1 MDGVGGG
8 GGTVEPA
15 ELILRR
21 QLIELCRSFGPR
33 GLSQGSS
40 GNASVRWPGAGPGA
54 GDRERD
60 RDRDRDGMLITPSA
74 LAYASMRPADIVWID
89 TDGSRKGKRP
99 PSSEWR
105 FHQAIFSARPEVGA
119 IVHVHS
125 PAATALACLR
135 LAIPPFHYMVAVA
148 GGHDIRC
155 APYATFGT
163 EQLASAVVAALE
175 GRRAALLAN
184 HGQIAVGDT
193 LQQALDLAVEVE
205 TLAEQYL
212 LARTVGEP
220 KRLTGRQMDQVLAR
234 FVDYRRGTLP

>member
-1 MDGVGGG
+1 M
-8 GGTVEPA
+8 ESA
-15 ELILRR
+15 ELSLRR

-33 GLSQGSS
+33 RLSQGSS
-40 GNASVRWPGAGPGA
+40 GNASVRFPL
-54 GDRERD
+54 DRPAQSASEAA
-60 RDRDRDGMLITPSA
+60 GMLITPSA
-74 LAYASMRPADIVWID
+74 LPYASMRPADIVWVGV
-89 TDGSRKGKRP
+89 DGTRRGKRP

-105 FHQAIFSARPEVGA
+105 FHQAVFAARADVGA

-135 LAIPPFHYMVAVA
+135 LPIPPFHYMVAVA

-163 EQLASAVVAALE
+163 EELATAVVAALD
-175 GRRAALLAN
+175 GRGAALLAN
-184 HGQIAVGDT
+184 HGQIATGAT
-193 LQQALDLAVEVE
+193 LTAALDLAVEVE

-220 KRLTGRQMDQVLAR
+220 KRLTARQMDQVQAR
-234 FVDYRRGTLP
+234 FIDYRRGTLQ

>member
-1 MDGVGGG
+1 VD
-8 GGTVEPA
+8 PA
-15 ELILRR
+15 ELNLRR

-33 GLSQGSS
+33 RLSQGSS
-40 GNASVRWPGAGPGA
+40 GNASVRFPDGASAPD
-54 GDRERD
+54 GDHAATGEDHRDD
-60 RDRDRDGMLITPSA
+60 RDDRDGMLITPSA
-74 LAYASMRPADIVWID
+74 LAYASMRPADIVWVG
-89 TDGSRKGKRP
+89 TDGTRRGKRP

-105 FHQAIFSARPEVGA
+105 FHQAIFAARPEVGA

-163 EQLASAVVAALE
+163 ETLAAAVVTALA

-220 KRLTGRQMDQVLAR
+220 KRLTARQMDQVLAR
-234 FVDYRRGTLP
+234 FIDYRKGTLP